1 MFKQKQ
7 SELVLKQL
15 KQMLKVSTRNQKSV
29 DKIDSIS
36 VFAQSFDDIG
46 VNE

>member
-1 MFKQKQ
+1 
-7 SELVLKQL
+7 
-15 KQMLKVSTRNQKSV
+15 MLKVSTRNQKSV

-46 VNE
+46 VNEWILGKLIRKIVNSYES